1 MLEGYAPGYAQ
12 DALSM
17 MNTRTASDRAAFA
30 QSLFTPGSRVLDLGC
45 GQGSITTTLAP
56 SCHVI
61 GVDIHHPLLP
71 TPTSTVDYINAT
83 AYALPFATAS
93 IDAVFSHALFE
104 HLTNPTAALAEIRR
118 VLRPGGHLAI
128 STSDWSRAK
137 IRPRTA
143 NVDAALRGHYLLRRH
158 CGGDP
163 FSGRTIATKLAAAGF
178 TNITERTRYREDL
191 TYRALAT
198 YVESRLAAALS
209 KPPTK
214 DHDQLTSAA
223 RSAWSWTKS
232 PAVGDFHQCW
242 QELTATR

>member
-1 MLEGYAPGYAQ
+1 MLEGYAPGYAE

-30 QSLFTPGSRVLDLGC
+30 QPLFTPGAKVLDLGC
-45 GQGSITTTLAP
+45 GQGSITATLAP

-61 GVDIHHPLLP
+61 GIDIHHALLP
-71 TPTSTVDYINAT
+71 MPSTVDYINAT
-83 AYALPFATAS
+83 AYALPLKTAS
-93 IDAVFSHALFE
+93 IDVVFSHALFE
-104 HLTNPTAALAEIRR
+104 HLTNPAAALAEIRR

-158 CGGDP
+158 HGGDP

-191 TYRALAT
+191 SYRALAL
-198 YVESRLAAALS
+198 YVESRLAAALAN
-209 KPPTK
+209 PQTK
-214 DHDQLTSAA
+214 DQDQLTSAA

-232 PAVGDFHQCW
+232 AAIGDFHQCW
-242 QELTATR
+242 QELTATH

>member
-30 QSLFTPGSRVLDLGC
+30 QQLFIPGSRVLDLGC

-56 SCHVI
+56 NCHVI
-61 GVDIHHPLLP
+61 GLDIHHPLLP
-71 TPTSTVDYINAT
+71 TASTVDYINAT

-93 IDAVFSHALFE
+93 FDVVFSHALFE
-104 HLTNPTAALAEIRR
+104 HLADPAAVLAEIRR

-143 NVDAALRGHYLLRRH
+143 NVDAALRGHYLLRRSS
-158 CGGDP
+158 GGDP
-163 FSGRTIATKLAAAGF
+163 FSGRTIATKLATAGF
-178 TNITERTRYREDL
+178 TNITERSRYREDL
-191 TYRALAT
+191 SYRALAT
-198 YVESRLAAALS
+198 YVEARLAEALS

-223 RSAWSWTKS
+223 RSAWSWTRTT
-232 PAVGDFHQCW
+232 AIGDFHQCW

>member
-30 QSLFTPGSRVLDLGC
+30 QHCFVPGSRVVDLGC

-56 SCHVI
+56 ACHVI
-61 GVDIHHPLLP
+61 GIDIHHPLLP
-71 TPTSTVDYINAT
+71 ARTSTVDYLNAT

-104 HLTNPTAALAEIRR
+104 HLANPAAALAEIRR

-137 IRPRTA
+137 IRPKTA
-143 NVDAALRGHYLLRRH
+143 NVDAALRGHYLLRRRS
-158 CGGDP
+158 GGDP
-163 FSGRTIATKLAAAGF
+163 FCGRTIATQIATAGF
-178 TNITERTRYREDL
+178 TNITERSRYREDL
-191 TYRALAT
+191 SYRALAT

-209 KPPTK
+209 EPPTK

-223 RSAWSWTKS
+223 RSAWSWTRT
-232 PAVGDFHQCW
+232 AAIGDFHQCW

>member
-30 QSLFTPGSRVLDLGC
+30 QPLFTPGLRVLDLGC
-45 GQGSITTTLAP
+45 GQGSITATLAP
-56 SCHVI
+56 ACHVI
-61 GVDIHHPLLP
+61 GVDIHLPLLP
-71 TPTSTVDYINAT
+71 TTSTVDYVNAT
-83 AYALPFATAS
+83 TYALPFATAS

-104 HLTNPTAALAEIRR
+104 HLANPQAALAEIRR

-143 NVDAALRGHYLLRRH
+143 NVDAALRGHYLLRRRQ
-158 CGGDP
+158 GGNP
-163 FSGRTIATKLAAAGF
+163 FCGRTIATQVATAGF
-178 TNITERTRYREDL
+178 TNITERSRYREDL
-191 TYRALAT
+191 PYRALAT
-198 YVESRLAAALS
+198 YIETRLAAALAE
-209 KPPTK
+209 PPTK

-223 RSAWSWTKS
+223 RSAWSWTKT
-232 PAVGDFHQCW
+232 PAIGDFHQCW